1 MRIAWV
7 LSVLVHALL
16 VSLSFGSQGLGL
28 PGLEFPWRERRF
40 EAEELRVVL
49 EPAPAP
55 ALASATA
62 PAWVEPSADREPTP
76 VAKAEPK
83 AANDAPSGNAAM
95 AVVAPVTGRVPESVA
110 APPPPSPPPTPAPA
124 VMAVEKSI
132 VPTLAVP
139 VAPLE
144 ATPVIA
150 TASRATRPEVA
161 ASAPRDADDAL
172 QKQIDQDA
180 KEAGEAKERAVAQ
193 AKLER
198 VKQEEQRQAE
208 LTEAARQLAARQETE
223 RKEAARQATVRQ
235 EAEQTEAAR
244 LEAERL
250 EAARQAVARKEAAR
264 VEAERQEAAQKASA
278 RLEAER
284 AEAARVEA
292 ERQEAARQAAARKDA
307 ARVAAERAEAARQA
321 AVRQEAERMEAA
333 RLEGSRQE
341 AARQEAVAQEK
352 ARQVAARAE
361 EDAKR
366 DAVRR
371 AMGRQLDEEAAKRD
385 AAARAAAGPSSTL
398 PYSWSSARRGR
409 LFGRTDSNTE
419 LLLYGEAWSR
429 KIELNMTFDMVRE
442 AAKERHNHPL
452 VTVALRSD
460 GSVESVTFVVSSGV
474 PAIDEA
480 IRRVVQSQ
488 APYPAFSPALARQY
502 DVIEIRR
509 SWHFDMA
516 VRLY

>member
-1 MRIAWV
+1 MRVAWV
-7 LSVLVHALL
+7 LSLLVHALM

-28 PGLEFPWRERRF
+28 PGLDFPWRERRF
-40 EAEELRVVL
+40 EADELRVVL
-49 EPAPAP
+49 EPAPTL
-55 ALASATA
+55 ALAPATA
-62 PAWVEPSADREPTP
+62 PAWVEPSADHEPTP
-76 VAKAEPK
+76 TARAEPE
-83 AANDAPSGNAAM
+83 AANDARAGPAAM
-95 AVVAPVTGRVPESVA
+95 AVDAPATGGVRESVA
-110 APPPPSPPPTPAPA
+110 APPPPPTPALA

-139 VAPLE
+139 VAPVE
-144 ATPVIA
+144 PTPVIA

-161 ASAPRDADDAL
+161 VSAPRDADDATH
-172 QKQIDQDA
+172 KQIDQEK
-180 KEAGEAKERAVAQ
+180 KEPREAKERAIEQ
-193 AKLER
+193 AKIER
-198 VKQEEQRQAE
+198 AKQEEQRQAE
-208 LTEAARQLAARQETE
+208 QTEAARQLTA
-223 RKEAARQATVRQ
+223 RQ
-235 EAEQTEAAR
+235 EAERKAAEQTEVAR

-250 EAARQAVARKEAAR
+250 ETARQAVASKE
-264 VEAERQEAAQKASA
+264 
-278 RLEAER
+278 
-284 AEAARVEA
+284 
-292 ERQEAARQAAARKDA
+292 A

-333 RLEGSRQE
+333 RLEGARQD
-341 AARQEAVAQEK
+341 AARQDAAAQEK

-385 AAARAAAGPSSTL
+385 AAARAADPTSTL
-398 PYSWSSARRGR
+398 PYSWSNARRGR
-409 LFGRTDSNTE
+409 LFGRTDPNSE
-419 LLLYGEAWSR
+419 LILYAEAWSR
-429 KIELNMTFDMVRE
+429 KIELNMTIDMVRE

-474 PAIDEA
+474 PVIDEA
-480 IRRVVQSQ
+480 IRRIVQSQ
-488 APYPAFSPALARQY
+488 APYPAFSPALAREF

-516 VRLY
+516 VRLF

>member
-1 MRIAWV
+1 
-7 LSVLVHALL
+7 
-16 VSLSFGSQGLGL
+16 
-28 PGLEFPWRERRF
+28 
-40 EAEELRVVL
+40 
-49 EPAPAP
+49 
-55 ALASATA
+55 
-62 PAWVEPSADREPTP
+62 
-76 VAKAEPK
+76 
-83 AANDAPSGNAAM
+83 
-95 AVVAPVTGRVPESVA
+95 
-110 APPPPSPPPTPAPA
+110 
-124 VMAVEKSI
+124 MAVEKSI

-150 TASRATRPEVA
+150 EAPRATRPEVA
-161 ASAPRDADDAL
+161 VSAPRHADDATP
-172 QKQIDQDA
+172 KQIDQEA
-180 KEAGEAKERAVAQ
+180 KEAREAKERAVEQ
-193 AKLER
+193 AKIER
-198 VKQEEQRQAE
+198 AKQEEQRQAE
-208 LTEAARQLAARQETE
+208 LTEAARM
-223 RKEAARQATVRQ
+223 
-235 EAEQTEAAR
+235 
-244 LEAERL
+244 EAERL

-284 AEAARVEA
+284 VESARAEA
-292 ERQEAARQAAARKDA
+292 ERQVAARKDA

-321 AVRQEAERMEAA
+321 AVRQEAER
-333 RLEGSRQE
+333 QD
-341 AARQEAVAQEK
+341 AARQDAAAQEK

-385 AAARAAAGPSSTL
+385 AAARAAGPTSTL
-398 PYSWSSARRGR
+398 PYSWSNARRGR
-409 LFGRTDSNTE
+409 LFGRTDPNSE
-419 LLLYGEAWSR
+419 LILYAEAWSR

-488 APYPAFSPALARQY
+488 APYPAFSPALARQF

-516 VRLY
+516 VRLF